1 MNRGSRDLFIWRCL
15 NHRRAH
21 ALVVQHINKKEKKVK
36 TRTLKYAAFVAALA
50 LPATPALAA
59 APNTQLAASVQAQSL
74 PAAAAVA
81 SFYNTR
87 HNAPIWFK
95 SGASTQAAHELVNIL
110 RRAQLD
116 GMASG
121 PMLAQS
127 AESAIARAAGGDQAA
142 IAEAERL
149 LSSAWV
155 LYVQTIRKPSASLAY
170 NEQWL
175 KPRTPDPQLVLQEAA
190 QAPSLAAHLQSVAR
204 VNPIYSE
211 LREAAWREAQLSPGA
226 AQDARVLANLDR
238 ARALPPTGR
247 YVMVDAGSARL
258 FMVDNGQVVDSMK
271 VIVGKPDT
279 RTPLVASTIY
289 YATLN
294 PYWHVPT
301 DLAQRLIAP
310 RVLKQGAGYL
320 KSQRYEV
327 VTSFDNGQV
336 LSPSSVD
343 WKAVADGR
351 ATVKIRQLPG
361 PTNSM
366 GKVKFHFANREGVY
380 LHDTPQKELFAKSQ
394 RTLSNGCIRLEDARR
409 LSRWL
414 LGRDPTLEGSAPE
427 QHVKLSKGV
436 PIYVTYLTAQ
446 PVGDRLTF
454 GRDAYGYDSM
464 GGAAVAAR

>member
-1 MNRGSRDLFIWRCL
+1 MNGRSPGLFIWRCL
-15 NHRRAH
+15 NHRRGQ
-21 ALVVQHINKKEKKVK
+21 ALVVQHIQKKEKNVK
-36 TRTLKYAAFVAALA
+36 TRTLKCA
-50 LPATPALAA
+50 ALAA
-59 APNTQLAASVQAQSL
+59 ALVLPSTPAIAAGPNTELAASVQVQTL

-81 SFYNTR
+81 SFYSAR
-87 HNAPIWFK
+87 QNAPIWFK

-121 PMLAQS
+121 PMLASS
-127 AESAIARAAGGDQAA
+127 AESAIARAASGDPAA
-142 IAEAERL
+142 VAEAERL
-149 LSSAWV
+149 LSSSWV
-155 LYVQTIRKPSASLAY
+155 LYVQTIRKPLSSLTY

-190 QAPSLAAHLQSVAR
+190 QAPSLAAHLQSVAS

-211 LREAAWREAQLSPGA
+211 LREAAWRQAQQSPGA
-226 AQDARVLANLDR
+226 ANDARVLANLER

-258 FMVDNGQVVDSMK
+258 FMVDNGQIVDSMK
-271 VIVGKPDT
+271 VIVGKPDS

-336 LSPSSVD
+336 ISPSSVD

-351 ATVKIRQLPG
+351 ATVNIRQLPG
-361 PTNSM
+361 AGNSM

-394 RTLSNGCIRLEDARR
+394 RTLSNGCIRLEDAQR

-414 LGRDPTLEGSAPE
+414 LGRTPALEDSAPE
-427 QHVKLSKGV
+427 QHVQLAKGV

-446 PVGDRLTF
+446 PTGTGVAF
-454 GRDAYGYDSM
+454 GRDAYGFDSI
-464 GGAAVAAR
+464 GGAIVAAR

>member
-1 MNRGSRDLFIWRCL
+1 MRASPGISFIWRCL
-15 NHRRAH
+15 NHRRGH
-21 ALVVQHINKKEKKVK
+21 ALVVQDIQKKEKNVK
-36 TRTLKYAAFVAALA
+36 TRTLKCA
-50 LPATPALAA
+50 ALAA
-59 APNTQLAASVQAQSL
+59 ALVLPSTPAMAAGPNAQLAASVQAQAL

-81 SFYNTR
+81 SFYNAR
-87 HNAPIWFK
+87 RNAPIWFK
-95 SGASTQAAHELVNIL
+95 SGASTEAAHQLVNIL

-127 AESAIARAAGGDQAA
+127 AQSAIARAASGDPAA
-142 IAEAERL
+142 VAEAERL

-155 LYVQTIRKPSASLAY
+155 LYVQTIRKPSTSLSY

-190 QAPSLAAHLQSVAR
+190 QAPSLVAHLQSVAN

-211 LREAAWREAQLSPGA
+211 LREAAWREAQQSPGA
-226 AQDARVLANLDR
+226 ASDPRVLANLER
-238 ARALPPTGR
+238 ARALPVTGR

-258 FMVDNGQVVDSMK
+258 FMVDNGQI
-271 VIVGKPDT
+271 IVGKPDS

-336 LSPSSVD
+336 ISPSSVD

-351 ATVKIRQLPG
+351 AKVNIRQLPG
-361 PTNSM
+361 PGNSM
-366 GKVKFHFANREGVY
+366 GKVKFHFANSEGVY

-414 LGRDPTLEGSAPE
+414 LGRDPMLEGSAPE

-446 PVGDRLTF
+446 PTGSGLAF

-464 GGAAVAAR
+464 GGAIVAAR